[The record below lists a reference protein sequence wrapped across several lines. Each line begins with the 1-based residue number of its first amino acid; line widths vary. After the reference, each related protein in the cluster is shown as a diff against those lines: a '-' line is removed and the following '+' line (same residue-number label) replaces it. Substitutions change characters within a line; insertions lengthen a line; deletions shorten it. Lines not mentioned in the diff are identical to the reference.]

1 MSIVLALLIDR
12 WWGEPPARLHP
23 VVWMGHYLKR
33 TGSGLPGRGPKMAL
47 ALGSVYWLA
56 GAALTAAA
64 YGYAGHMLAR
74 FPLWLDVALTAV
86 LLKPLFAL
94 RMLLGEV
101 EAVERSL
108 TQSVES
114 GRARLALIV
123 SRDTEQLDSSEVR
136 ESALESLAENLSD
149 SVIAPLFWFAIFGL
163 PGAAV
168 YRFANTA
175 DAMWGYRGRW
185 EWAGK
190 FAARTDDLLNLVPA
204 RITALGLLLAGPNR
218 MSVLRR
224 LPQEA
229 ARTASPNSGWPM
241 GALALSLN
249 IRLRKPQ
256 VYALNA
262 EGQVPSGQD
271 IATALRRAATAN
283 VPRGRGPHE
292 CAKRVQAVV
301 RDLAI
306 PHEVPEGVLHL
317 RGEAATERSKEL
329 GKEDRATL
337 REHVADALVRRPF
350 PRRGDGHE

>member
-23 VVWMGHYLKR
+23 VVWMGHYLRYAGKR
-33 TGSGLPGRGPKMAL
+33 LPDHGRTMAFF
-47 ALGSVYWLA
+47 LGTAYWLA
-56 GAALTAAA
+56 GAVLVAGA
-64 YGYAGHMLAR
+64 YAYAGLMFAR
-74 FPLWLDVALTAV
+74 LPLWLNLLLTAV

-101 EAVERSL
+101 AAVEQSL
-108 TQSVES
+108 TQNIES

-123 SRDTEQLDSSEVR
+123 SRDTAQLDSSEVR

-149 SVIAPLFWFAIFGL
+149 SVIAPLFWFAVFGL

-218 MSVLRR
+218 IAVLRR

-249 IRLRKPQ
+249 VRLRKPR
-256 VYALNA
+256 VYALNRNGSA
-262 EGQVPSGQD
+262 PSAQD
-271 IATALRRAATAN
+271 TAAGLRRAEATAW
-283 VPRGRGPHE
+283 
-292 CAKRVQAVV
+292 VV
-301 RDLAI
+301 ALLLAM
-306 PHEVPEGVLHL
+306 GAQY
-317 RGEAATERSKEL
+317 GSGAGYA
-329 GKEDRATL
+329 
-337 REHVADALVRRPF
+337 
-350 PRRGDGHE
+350 

>member
-1 MSIVLALLIDR
+1 MSIILALLIDR
-12 WWGEPPARLHP
+12 WWGEPPAHLHP

-33 TGSGLPGRGPKMAL
+33 AGKGLADRGPKMAFF
-47 ALGSVYWLA
+47 LGTAYWLA
-56 GAALTAAA
+56 GAVLVAAA
-64 YGYAGHMLAR
+64 YGYAGLMLAR
-74 FPLWLDVALTAV
+74 LPLWLDVSLTAL

-101 EAVERSL
+101 AAVEQSL
-108 TQSVES
+108 TQGIDS

-123 SRDTEQLDSSEVR
+123 SRDTTQLDSSEVR

-218 MSVLRR
+218 IAVLRR

-249 IRLRKPQ
+249 VRLRKPR
-256 VYALNA
+256 VYALNVNGPA
-262 EGQVPSGQD
+262 PSAQD
-271 IATALRRAATAN
+271 TAAGLRRAEATAW
-283 VPRGRGPHE
+283 
-292 CAKRVQAVV
+292 VV
-301 RDLAI
+301 ALLLAM
-306 PHEVPEGVLHL
+306 GAQY
-317 RGEAATERSKEL
+317 GSGAGYA
-329 GKEDRATL
+329 
-337 REHVADALVRRPF
+337 
-350 PRRGDGHE
+350 

>member
-1 MSIVLALLIDR
+1 MSIILALLIDR

-23 VVWMGHYLKR
+23 VVWMGHYLKYA
-33 TGSGLPGRGPKMAL
+33 GKGLPDRGPRMAFF
-47 ALGSVYWLA
+47 LGTAYWLA

-64 YGYAGHMLAR
+64 YGYAGLMLAR
-74 FPLWLDVALTAV
+74 LPLWLDVSLTAL

-101 EAVERSL
+101 AAVEQSL
-108 TQSVES
+108 AQSIDS

-123 SRDTEQLDSSEVR
+123 SRDTTQLDSSEVR

-163 PGAAV
+163 AGAAV

-204 RITALGLLLAGPNR
+204 RITAFGLLLAGPNR
-218 MSVLRR
+218 MALLRQ
-224 LPQEA
+224 LPREA

-249 IRLRKPQ
+249 IRLRKPG

-262 EGQVPSGQD
+262 DGSAPSARDTITG
-271 IATALRRAATAN
+271 LRRAEATAWI
-283 VPRGRGPHE
+283 V
-292 CAKRVQAVV
+292 ALL
-301 RDLAI
+301 LAI
-306 PHEVPEGVLHL
+306 GAQY
-317 RGEAATERSKEL
+317 GSGA
-329 GKEDRATL
+329 
-337 REHVADALVRRPF
+337 
-350 PRRGDGHE
+350 GHA

>member
-1 MSIVLALLIDR
+1 VSIILALLIDR
-12 WWGEPPARLHP
+12 CWGEPPARLHP

-33 TGSGLPGRGPKMAL
+33 AGKGLPDRGSKMAFF
-47 ALGSVYWLA
+47 LGSAYWLA
-56 GAALTAAA
+56 GAAVVAAV
-64 YGYAGHMLAR
+64 YGYAGLVLAR
-74 FPLWLDVALTAV
+74 LPLWLDVSLTAL

-101 EAVERSL
+101 AAVEQSL
-108 TQSVES
+108 TQGIDS

-123 SRDTEQLDSSEVR
+123 SRDTTQLDSSEVR

-218 MSVLRR
+218 IAVLRR

-249 IRLRKPQ
+249 VRLRKPR

-262 EGQVPSGQD
+262 NGSAPSAQD
-271 IATALRRAATAN
+271 TAAGLRRAEATAW
-283 VPRGRGPHE
+283 
-292 CAKRVQAVV
+292 VV
-301 RDLAI
+301 ALLLA
-306 PHEVPEGVLHL
+306 
-317 RGEAATERSKEL
+317 L
-329 GKEDRATL
+329 GAQYGSG
-337 REHVADALVRRPF
+337 AGYA
-350 PRRGDGHE
+350 

>member
-1 MSIVLALLIDR
+1 MSIILALLIDR
-12 WWGEPPARLHP
+12 CWGEPPARLHP

-33 TGSGLPGRGPKMAL
+33 AGKGLPDRGPKMAFF
-47 ALGSVYWLA
+47 LGTAYWLA
-56 GAALTAAA
+56 GAAVVAAV
-64 YGYAGHMLAR
+64 YGYAGLVLAR
-74 FPLWLDVALTAV
+74 LPLWLDVSLTAL

-101 EAVERSL
+101 AAVEQSL
-108 TQSVES
+108 TQGIDS

-123 SRDTEQLDSSEVR
+123 SRDTTQLDSSEVR

-218 MSVLRR
+218 IAVLRR

-249 IRLRKPQ
+249 VRLRKPR

-262 EGQVPSGQD
+262 NGSAPSAQD
-271 IATALRRAATAN
+271 TAAGLRRAEATAW
-283 VPRGRGPHE
+283 
-292 CAKRVQAVV
+292 VV
-301 RDLAI
+301 ALLLA
-306 PHEVPEGVLHL
+306 
-317 RGEAATERSKEL
+317 L
-329 GKEDRATL
+329 GAQYGSG
-337 REHVADALVRRPF
+337 AGYA
-350 PRRGDGHE
+350 

>member
-1 MSIVLALLIDR
+1 MSIILALLIDR

-23 VVWMGHYLKR
+23 VVWMGNYLKR
-33 TGSGLPGRGPKMAL
+33 AGKGLADRGPKMAFF
-47 ALGSVYWLA
+47 LGTAYWLA
-56 GAALTAAA
+56 GAVLVAAA
-64 YGYAGHMLAR
+64 YGYAGLVLAR
-74 FPLWLDVALTAV
+74 LPLWLDVSLTAL

-101 EAVERSL
+101 AAVEQSL
-108 TQSVES
+108 TQGIDS

-123 SRDTEQLDSSEVR
+123 SRDTTQLDSSEVR

-218 MSVLRR
+218 IAVLRR

-249 IRLRKPQ
+249 VRLRKPR
-256 VYALNA
+256 VYALNVNGSA
-262 EGQVPSGQD
+262 PSAQD
-271 IATALRRAATAN
+271 TAAGLRRAEATAW
-283 VPRGRGPHE
+283 
-292 CAKRVQAVV
+292 VV
-301 RDLAI
+301 ALLLAM
-306 PHEVPEGVLHL
+306 GAQY
-317 RGEAATERSKEL
+317 GSGAGYA
-329 GKEDRATL
+329 
-337 REHVADALVRRPF
+337 
-350 PRRGDGHE
+350 

>member
-1 MSIVLALLIDR
+1 MSIILALLIDR
-12 WWGEPPARLHP
+12 CWGEPPARLHP

-33 TGSGLPGRGPKMAL
+33 AGKGLPDRGPKMAFF
-47 ALGSVYWLA
+47 LGTAYWLA
-56 GAALTAAA
+56 GAVLVAAA
-64 YGYAGHMLAR
+64 YGYAGFVLAR
-74 FPLWLDVALTAV
+74 LPVWLEISLTAL

-101 EAVERSL
+101 AAVEQSL
-108 TQSVES
+108 TQGIDS

-123 SRDTEQLDSSEVR
+123 SRDTTQLDSNEVR

-218 MSVLRR
+218 IAVLRR

-249 IRLRKPQ
+249 VRLRKPR
-256 VYALNA
+256 VYALNVDGSA
-262 EGQVPSGQD
+262 PSAQD
-271 IATALRRAATAN
+271 TATGLRRA
-283 VPRGRGPHE
+283 
-292 CAKRVQAVV
+292 
-301 RDLAI
+301 
-306 PHEVPEGVLHL
+306 EV
-317 RGEAATERSKEL
+317 AAWL
-329 GKEDRATL
+329 
-337 REHVADALVRRPF
+337 VALLFAM
-350 PRRGDGHE
+350 GAQYGSGAGYA

>member
-1 MSIVLALLIDR
+1 MSIILALLIDR
-12 WWGEPPARLHP
+12 WWGEPPAHLHP

-33 TGSGLPGRGPKMAL
+33 AGKGLADRGPKMAFF
-47 ALGSVYWLA
+47 LGTAYWLA
-56 GAALTAAA
+56 GAVLVAAA
-64 YGYAGHMLAR
+64 YGYAGLVLAR
-74 FPLWLDVALTAV
+74 LPLWLDVSLTAL

-101 EAVERSL
+101 AAVEQSL
-108 TQSVES
+108 TQGIDS

-123 SRDTEQLDSSEVR
+123 SRDTTQLDSSEVR

-218 MSVLRR
+218 IAVLRR

-249 IRLRKPQ
+249 VRLRKPR
-256 VYALNA
+256 VYALNVNGSA
-262 EGQVPSGQD
+262 PSAQD
-271 IATALRRAATAN
+271 TAAGLRRAEATAW
-283 VPRGRGPHE
+283 
-292 CAKRVQAVV
+292 VV
-301 RDLAI
+301 ALLLAM
-306 PHEVPEGVLHL
+306 GAQY
-317 RGEAATERSKEL
+317 GSGAGYA
-329 GKEDRATL
+329 
-337 REHVADALVRRPF
+337 
-350 PRRGDGHE
+350 

>member
-23 VVWMGHYLKR
+23 VVWMGNYLKYAAK
-33 TGSGLPGRGPKMAL
+33 GLPDRGRAMAFI
-47 ALGSVYWLA
+47 LGAAYWLA
-56 GAALTAAA
+56 GAALVAAA
-64 YGYAGHMLAR
+64 YAYAGILLAR
-74 FPLWLDVALTAV
+74 LPLWLDLVLTAV
-86 LLKPLFAL
+86 LLKPLLAL

-101 EAVERSL
+101 AAVEQAL
-108 TQSVES
+108 TQNVES

-123 SRDTEQLDSSEVR
+123 SRDTAQLDSSEVR

-149 SVIAPLFWFAIFGL
+149 SVIAPLFWFAVFGL

-190 FAARTDDLLNLVPA
+190 FAARADDLLNLLPA
-204 RITALGLLLAGPNR
+204 RITAVGLVLAGSNR
-218 MSVLRR
+218 LALLRR

-229 ARTASPNSGWPM
+229 ARTTSPNSGWPM

-249 IRLRKPQ
+249 VRLRKPR

-262 EGQVPSGQD
+262 NGSAPSAQD
-271 IATALRRAATAN
+271 TATGLRRAETTAWI
-283 VPRGRGPHE
+283 
-292 CAKRVQAVV
+292 
-301 RDLAI
+301 LAI
-306 PHEVPEGVLHL
+306 LLAIGVQY
-317 RGEAATERSKEL
+317 GSGAGYA
-329 GKEDRATL
+329 
-337 REHVADALVRRPF
+337 
-350 PRRGDGHE
+350 